1 MEPQSRAA
9 ITLLQP
15 APKAPRYKWRSFFA
29 TDAADSRDYAFDN
42 TKGVL
47 IFLVIA
53 THARGMAPG
62 GEKCAI
68 APIDDVLVPL
78 LVHVVMPG
86 FSFISGHLSAPRLS
100 APRTARLL
108 TSLVVLAL
116 FNALYLLVE
125 KFSAVAALRISDTHD
140 LAIPDNLTSVIER
153 MADAPLVPINLLAA
167 RQVTWFLLSLIA
179 WPLAAA
185 TLVALAAPFTAAGS
199 ASGSSLSTVFGF
211 WPFFVAGHLLPRARL
226 EALRRS
232 ALVGAVE
239 FRGVACLYGEGF
251 SEGGLKA
258 IAFLST
264 WREGQI
270 AAYPICTLMTLGFLS
285 LLPRRQV
292 AGLSLAGR
300 LSMYAYLLHPLVI
313 FNPVVWLGQACLL
326 RHIGCGAASTVAYLA
341 FVVALWAL
349 LSSPLAR
356 LLCWPCVEP
365 PVGRCCRPEAIE
377 EGGGGAAEAE
387 AAAGE
392 ATVAP
397 LSPLPQAPAPPA
409 SITRQGA

>member
-1 MEPQSRAA
+1 MEPQSTSRAA

-15 APKAPRYKWRSFFA
+15 APNAPRYKWRSLFATRSFFA

-62 GEKCAI
+62 GEKCAN
-68 APIDDVLVPL
+68 APIDDLFVPL
-78 LVHVVMPG
+78 LVLVVMPG
-86 FSFISGHLSAPRLS
+86 FSFISGHLSSPRLS

-108 TSLVVLAL
+108 TSLAVLAL

-125 KFSAVAALRISDTHD
+125 KFSAIAALRISDTHD

-179 WPLAAA
+179 WRATLPALLLLRWPLAAA

-232 ALVGAVE
+232 VRLRVALFAWVLVYGGFAFLPATREALVVAIE

-258 IAFLST
+258 MIDAHSPPWTDTLGVPLHTWTWT
-264 WREGQI
+264 WR
-270 AAYPICTLMTLGFLS
+270 
-285 LLPRRQV
+285 
-292 AGLSLAGR
+292 GR
-300 LSMYAYLLHPLVI
+300 
-313 FNPVVWLGQACLL
+313 
-326 RHIGCGAASTVAYLA
+326 
-341 FVVALWAL
+341 
-349 LSSPLAR
+349 
-356 LLCWPCVEP
+356 
-365 PVGRCCRPEAIE
+365 
-377 EGGGGAAEAE
+377 
-387 AAAGE
+387 
-392 ATVAP
+392 
-397 LSPLPQAPAPPA
+397 
-409 SITRQGA
+409 